1 MNSRLNS
8 DLAAERQNY
17 ADRQD
22 RMVRQDAGLHPVAVP
37 GGIYLHDS
45 DSNALI
51 GRLDAAGD
59 STGEPF
65 ADEAEAKAAADLVE
79 KVRNFQNS

>member
-17 ADRQD
+17 ADRQT
-22 RMVRQDAGLHPVAVP
+22 RMVRQDAGLHPVTVP
-37 GGIYLHDS
+37 GGIYLHDAVG
-45 DSNALI
+45 NVLV
-51 GRLDAAGD
+51 GRLDG
-59 STGEPF
+59 TGEPF
-65 ADEAEAKAAADLVE
+65 ADEAEAKAASDWVE